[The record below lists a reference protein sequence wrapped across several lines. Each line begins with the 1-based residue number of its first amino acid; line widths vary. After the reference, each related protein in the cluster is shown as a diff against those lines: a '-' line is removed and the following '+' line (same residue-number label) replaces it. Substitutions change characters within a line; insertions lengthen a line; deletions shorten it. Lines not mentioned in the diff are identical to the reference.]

1 MDDIQKEYDEF
12 EAFMKEHLRMEFSE
26 FDQYK
31 RKKLGHYFDQRDNYF
46 KLWFVAKSVY
56 QAESEK

>member
-12 EAFMKEHLRMEFSE
+12 EAFMTKHMGFEFCE
-26 FDQYK
+26 FAQYK

-46 KLWFVAKSVY
+46 KVWFVAKKFY
-56 QAESEK
+56 QAESE

>member
-12 EAFMKEHLRMEFSE
+12 EDFMTKHMGFEFSE

-46 KLWFVAKSVY
+46 KLWFVAKRVY